1 MSIFA
6 VLGIVIL
13 TAQAVHMVAEM
24 VNCCKYIKAKDRRN
38 DGLMGLSERV

>member
-1 MSIFA
+1 MSIFT

-24 VNCCKYIKAKDRRN
+24 VNCCKHIRINKLENDCCKD
-38 DGLMGLSERV
+38 LL